1 MDIHPYL
8 AHFSYVFTGELPSQ
22 RYPLVCPSAMS
33 YNNSASFMSQK
44 QFERLRNITKP
55 ICPEPDPCK
64 ERLER
69 LREKSQMLQL
79 GWPDNNKD
87 AIKRLAEKF
96 LTNTNK
102 DIDLREMEER
112 KRIADLKP
120 KKKPGFPKTLTG

>member
-1 MDIHPYL
+1 MPYD
-8 AHFSYVFTGELPSQ
+8 
-22 RYPLVCPSAMS
+22 
-33 YNNSASFMSQK
+33 NSASFMSQK

-102 DIDLREMEER
+102 DIDLREIEER
-112 KRIADLKP
+112 KRIAQLKP
-120 KKKPGFPKTLTG
+120 KIKPGFPKTLTG